1 MQHRDGKMLTDP
13 SWELL
18 DGSIYSQP
26 TPMNNSL
33 LNWLLLF
40 FLVLQDDGLKLQLEG
55 TFVALKSHIMFYSVS
70 GREGNKG
77 KCQCICL
84 WNTTQS
90 CELLSCSPSDTPATQ
105 EESRSGG

>member
-55 TFVALKSHIMFYSVS
+55 TFV
-70 GREGNKG
+70 
-77 KCQCICL
+77 
-84 WNTTQS
+84 
-90 CELLSCSPSDTPATQ
+90 P
-105 EESRSGG
+105 